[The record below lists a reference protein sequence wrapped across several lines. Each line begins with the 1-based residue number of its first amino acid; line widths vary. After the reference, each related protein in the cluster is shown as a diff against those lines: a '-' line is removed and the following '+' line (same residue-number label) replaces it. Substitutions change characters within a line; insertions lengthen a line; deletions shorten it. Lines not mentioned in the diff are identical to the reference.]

1 MAREKGMG
9 NLQQEKSGR
18 WTMRVGINGKR
29 YCRSTRTKDRDQ
41 AERVLQRFLAPFGLG
56 EHRLPLADVWLE
68 YVKSPNRNE
77 LAKTT
82 LDCKRNTWM
91 QFAKWMEHFYLPVK
105 DLGGIT
111 ADMIAEYLACVR
123 AEVCASTYNSRVC
136 ILREI
141 FRTLAK
147 KAGLEEDPWE
157 GVRLRPDDSHSRRE
171 LTMEELRR
179 LLDAAKKVKVKGE
192 GEQRNLSSCSA
203 IPTEKE
209 SNHHCSP
216 SPSSFT
222 STNEWHLLIL
232 IGIYTGLRLGDC
244 CRLDWS
250 QISLAQGVI
259 QVVPRKTRRHHQRMV
274 TIPIHPKLGAELL
287 ASQVKEKGEGERWN
301 VSSCASLKSGQE
313 TPRIEPDFGCSP
325 SGLGGY
331 ASPLRGGKHL
341 CSPSP
346 LTFTSLSGPVLPMI
360 AEMYAR
366 SRWQVSHELARIF
379 KAANITMSVRIE
391 GRHRR
396 TPEATFHS
404 LRHTFVSFA
413 ANAGVPLHIVQ
424 SIVGHESTAMTRH
437 YYHENLD
444 ALKSA
449 VAAIPA
455 L

>member
-9 NLQQEKSGR
+9 NLQREKSGR
-18 WTMRVGINGKR
+18 WTMRVGIKGVR

-41 AERVLQRFLAPFGLG
+41 AERELQRFLAPFGLG

-68 YVKSPNRNE
+68 YLKSPNRNE

-82 LDCKRNTWM
+82 LNGKRNTWL

-111 ADMIAEYLACVR
+111 SDMIAEYLACIR
-123 AEVCASTYNSRVC
+123 AEVSATTYNARIC

-141 FRTLAK
+141 FRVLAK

-171 LTMEELRR
+171 LTLDEIKRLLKAAATVGSDELR
-179 LLDAAKKVKVKGE
+179 VKSEEMGND
-192 GEQRNLSSCSA
+192 GSS
-203 IPTEKE
+203 
-209 SNHHCSP
+209 NN
-216 SPSSFT
+216 SSLIT
-222 STNEWHLLIL
+222 HRSSLGNEWYTLFL

-250 QISLAQGVI
+250 QINLAQEVI
-259 QVVPRKTRRHHQRMV
+259 QIVPTKTRRHHQRMV
-274 TIPIHPKLGAELL
+274 TIPIHDALGAALL
-287 ASQVKEKGEGERWN
+287 ANAECGVRGADN
-301 VSSCASLKSGQE
+301 CASPNSALGTERSALTSHFTLR
-313 TPRIEPDFGCSP
+313 TP
-325 SGLGGY
+325 
-331 ASPLRGGKHL
+331 HL
-341 CSPSP
+341 
-346 LTFTSLSGPVLPMI
+346 TGPVLPTI
-360 AEMYAR
+360 AQMYNR
-366 SRWQVSHELARIF
+366 TRWQVSHELSRIF
-379 KAANITMSVRIE
+379 KAANITTSIKLD
-391 GRHRR
+391 GRNRK

-437 YYHENLD
+437 YYHENID

-449 VAAIPA
+449 VNAIPT

>member
-9 NLQQEKSGR
+9 NLQREKSGR
-18 WTMRVGINGKR
+18 WTMRVGIDGKR

-68 YVKSPNRNE
+68 YVKSPKRNE
-77 LAKTT
+77 LAQAT
-82 LDCKRNTWM
+82 LNGKRQVWM
-91 QFAKWMEHFYLPVK
+91 HFAKWMEHFYLPVK
-105 DLGGIT
+105 DLGGVT
-111 ADMIAEYLACVR
+111 SDMIAEYLACVR

-141 FRTLAK
+141 FRTLAE
-147 KAGLEEDPWE
+147 KAGVEDDPWE
-157 GVRLRPDDSHSRRE
+157 GIRLRPDDSHSRRE
-171 LTMEELRR
+171 LTMDELKR
-179 LLDAAKKVKVKGE
+179 LLFAACKSG
-192 GEQRNLSSCSA
+192 A
-203 IPTEKE
+203 
-209 SNHHCSP
+209 
-216 SPSSFT
+216 
-222 STNEWHLLIL
+222 EWHKLIL

-250 QISLAQGVI
+250 QINLAEGVI

-274 TIPIHPKLGAELL
+274 TIPVHQALGEALVGQQ
-287 ASQVKEKGEGERWN
+287 ADNKGMATG
-301 VSSCASLKSGQE
+301 A
-313 TPRIEPDFGCSP
+313 
-325 SGLGGY
+325 
-331 ASPLRGGKHL
+331 
-341 CSPSP
+341 
-346 LTFTSLSGPVLPMI
+346 VLPTV
-360 AEMYAR
+360 AEMYGRA
-366 SRWQVSHELARIF
+366 RWQVSHELSRIF
-379 KAANITMSVRIE
+379 KTASITTSVQLE
-391 GRHRR
+391 GRSRK

-437 YYHENLD
+437 YYHENLA

-449 VAAIPA
+449 VAAIPT